1 MKKLLSIVCA
11 ATCLTLSAGQAVA
24 QAYPT
29 KPIKIVVPFGP
40 GGFTDVVARILG
52 VKLGESLGQSVVI
65 ENKPGAGS
73 MIGTDQVA
81 KSAPD
86 GHTLL
91 IVSSTH
97 VISPWIYKSV
107 PYDPIKSFA
116 PVTKLVDSPYVLLT
130 NPKVPAKNVQE
141 FIALAKAN
149 PDKIHFASSGN
160 GSAQHLIGGMF
171 ASMTKTQLKHVPYR
185 SSNLA
190 TTDVVA
196 GVVESSFAG
205 VPNALSQVPNGRLNA
220 LAVTRAKRISQ
231 LDRAINYAFAELE
244 RVGDPMKLPLPMQTV
259 VHVVT
264 AQGIFD
270 NGGVQFFFES
280 DFQGPP
286 PYSVFIDAYQEIGAD
301 DEAKALA
308 AAVDLFPFR
317 NPHKFQK
324 RRDKFLGLQHGQ
336 QESPMWD
343 YDAKLC
349 GSEQV
354 WPLLAKYVRRHANSF
369 S

>member
-11 ATCLTLSAGQAVA
+11 ATCLTLSAGQALA

-29 KPIKIVVPFGP
+29 KPIKIIVPFGP

-52 VKLGESLGQSVVI
+52 VKLGESLGQSIVI

-97 VISPWIYKSV
+97 VISPWIYKNV
-107 PYDPIKSFA
+107 PYDPIKSFT

-141 FIALAKAN
+141 FIALAKAQ
-149 PDKIHFASSGN
+149 PDKIHYASSGN
-160 GSAQHLIGGMF
+160 GSAQHLIGGLF

-220 LAVTRAKRISQ
+220 LAVTSAKRIPQ
-231 LDRAINYAFAELE
+231 LPN
-244 RVGDPMKLPLPMQTV
+244 VPTMQE
-259 VHVVT
+259 
-264 AQGIFD
+264 A
-270 NGGVQFFFES
+270 GVP
-280 DFQGPP
+280 G
-286 PYSVFIDAYQEIGAD
+286 
-301 DEAKALA
+301 
-308 AAVDLFPFR
+308 
-317 NPHKFQK
+317 
-324 RRDKFLGLQHGQ
+324 
-336 QESPMWD
+336 
-343 YDAKLC
+343 YDATIWLA
-349 GSEQV
+349 
-354 WPLLAKYVRRHANSF
+354 LLAPAGTPLHIVNKLNTEIAKIMNTAETNKAMYEAGVEVSLSTPDALTQLMTSEM
-369 S
+369 SKWGKVVKDAGIKLE

>member
-11 ATCLTLSAGQAVA
+11 ATCLTLSAGQALA

-29 KPIKIVVPFGP
+29 KPIKIIVPFGP

-52 VKLGESLGQSVVI
+52 VKLGESLGQSIVI

-97 VISPWIYKSV
+97 VISPWIYKNV
-107 PYDPIKSFA
+107 PYDPIKSFT

-141 FIALAKAN
+141 FIALAKAQ
-149 PDKIHFASSGN
+149 PDKIHYASSGN
-160 GSAQHLIGGMF
+160 GSAQHLIGGLF

-190 TTDVVA
+190 STDVVA

-220 LAVTRAKRISQ
+220 LAVTGSKRIPQ
-231 LDRAINYAFAELE
+231 LPN
-244 RVGDPMKLPLPMQTV
+244 VPTMQE
-259 VHVVT
+259 
-264 AQGIFD
+264 A
-270 NGGVQFFFES
+270 GVP
-280 DFQGPP
+280 G
-286 PYSVFIDAYQEIGAD
+286 
-301 DEAKALA
+301 
-308 AAVDLFPFR
+308 
-317 NPHKFQK
+317 
-324 RRDKFLGLQHGQ
+324 
-336 QESPMWD
+336 
-343 YDAKLC
+343 YDATIWLA
-349 GSEQV
+349 
-354 WPLLAKYVRRHANSF
+354 LLAPAGTPPHIVNKLNTEIAKIMNTTETNKAMYEAGVEVSLSTPDALTQLMTSEM
-369 S
+369 SKWGKVVKEAGIKLE

>member
-11 ATCLTLSAGQAVA
+11 AACLTLSAGQALA

-29 KPIKIVVPFGP
+29 KPIKIIVPFGP

-52 VKLGESLGQSVVI
+52 VKLGETLGQPVVI

-97 VISPWIYKSV
+97 VISPWIYKSL
-107 PYDPIKSFA
+107 PYDPIKSFTS
-116 PVTKLVDSPYVLLT
+116 VTKLVDSPYVLLT

-160 GSAQHLIGGMF
+160 GSSQHLIGGMF

-190 TTDVVA
+190 TTDVLA
-196 GVVESSFAG
+196 GVVESTFAG

-220 LAVTRAKRISQ
+220 LAVTSAKRIPQLPNVPTMQEAGVPGYDATIWLALLAPAGTPPHIVNKLNTEIAKIMNTAETNKAMYDAGVEVSLSTPEALSQ
-231 LDRAINYAFAELE
+231 LMNSEMSKWGKVVKDAGIKLE
-244 RVGDPMKLPLPMQTV
+244 
-259 VHVVT
+259 
-264 AQGIFD
+264 
-270 NGGVQFFFES
+270 
-280 DFQGPP
+280 
-286 PYSVFIDAYQEIGAD
+286 
-301 DEAKALA
+301 
-308 AAVDLFPFR
+308 
-317 NPHKFQK
+317 
-324 RRDKFLGLQHGQ
+324 
-336 QESPMWD
+336 
-343 YDAKLC
+343 
-349 GSEQV
+349 
-354 WPLLAKYVRRHANSF
+354 
-369 S
+369 

>member
-11 ATCLTLSAGQAVA
+11 ATCLTLSAGQALA

-29 KPIKIVVPFGP
+29 KPIKIIVPFGP

-97 VISPWIYKSV
+97 VISPWIYKNV
-107 PYDPIKSFA
+107 PYDPIKSFT

-141 FIALAKAN
+141 FIALAKAQ
-149 PDKIHFASSGN
+149 PDKIHYASSGN
-160 GSAQHLIGGMF
+160 GSAQHLIGGLF

-220 LAVTRAKRISQ
+220 LAVTSAKRIPQ
-231 LDRAINYAFAELE
+231 LPN
-244 RVGDPMKLPLPMQTV
+244 VPTMQE
-259 VHVVT
+259 
-264 AQGIFD
+264 A
-270 NGGVQFFFES
+270 GVP
-280 DFQGPP
+280 G
-286 PYSVFIDAYQEIGAD
+286 
-301 DEAKALA
+301 
-308 AAVDLFPFR
+308 
-317 NPHKFQK
+317 
-324 RRDKFLGLQHGQ
+324 
-336 QESPMWD
+336 
-343 YDAKLC
+343 YDATIWLA
-349 GSEQV
+349 
-354 WPLLAKYVRRHANSF
+354 LLAPAGTPPHIVNKLNTEIAKIMNTAETNKAMYEAGVEVSLSTPDALTQLMTSEM
-369 S
+369 SKWGKVVKDAGIKLE

>member
-1 MKKLLSIVCA
+1 MKKNLWCIVCTA
-11 ATCLTLSAGQAVA
+11 AVLALSGGQVLA

-29 KPIKIVVPFGP
+29 KPIKIIVPFGP

-73 MIGTDQVA
+73 LIGSDQVA

-97 VISPWIYKSV
+97 VISPWIYKSL
-107 PYDPIKSFA
+107 PYDPIKSFT
-116 PVTKLVDSPYVLLT
+116 PISKLVDSPYVLLT

-149 PDKIHFASSGN
+149 PEKIHFGSSGN
-160 GSAQHLIGGMF
+160 GSAQHLIGGLF
-171 ASMTKTQLKHVPYR
+171 ASMTHTQLKHVPYR

-205 VPNALSQVPNGRLNA
+205 VPNALSQVPAGRLNA
-220 LAVTRAKRISQ
+220 LAVTSAKRIPQ
-231 LDRAINYAFAELE
+231 LPN
-244 RVGDPMKLPLPMQTV
+244 VPTMQE
-259 VHVVT
+259 
-264 AQGIFD
+264 A
-270 NGGVQFFFES
+270 GVP
-280 DFQGPP
+280 G
-286 PYSVFIDAYQEIGAD
+286 
-301 DEAKALA
+301 
-308 AAVDLFPFR
+308 
-317 NPHKFQK
+317 
-324 RRDKFLGLQHGQ
+324 
-336 QESPMWD
+336 
-343 YDAKLC
+343 YDAT
-349 GSEQV
+349 V
-354 WPLLAKYVRRHANSF
+354 WLALLAPAGTPPHIVSKLNAEIAKIMGSSETNKAMFDAGVEVSLSTPDALNQLMVSELNKWGKVVKEAGIKLE
-369 S
+369 

>member
-11 ATCLTLSAGQAVA
+11 ATCLTLSAGQALA

-29 KPIKIVVPFGP
+29 KPIKIIVPFGP

-52 VKLGESLGQSVVI
+52 VKLGESLGQSIVI

-97 VISPWIYKSV
+97 VISPWIYKNV
-107 PYDPIKSFA
+107 PYDPIKSFT

-141 FIALAKAN
+141 FIALAKAQ
-149 PDKIHFASSGN
+149 PDKIHYASSGN
-160 GSAQHLIGGMF
+160 GSAQHLIGGLF

-220 LAVTRAKRISQ
+220 LAVTSAKRIPQ
-231 LDRAINYAFAELE
+231 LPN
-244 RVGDPMKLPLPMQTV
+244 VPTMQE
-259 VHVVT
+259 
-264 AQGIFD
+264 A
-270 NGGVQFFFES
+270 GVP
-280 DFQGPP
+280 G
-286 PYSVFIDAYQEIGAD
+286 
-301 DEAKALA
+301 
-308 AAVDLFPFR
+308 
-317 NPHKFQK
+317 
-324 RRDKFLGLQHGQ
+324 
-336 QESPMWD
+336 
-343 YDAKLC
+343 YDATIWLA
-349 GSEQV
+349 
-354 WPLLAKYVRRHANSF
+354 LLAPAGTPPHIVNKLNTEIAKIMNTAETNKAMYEAGVEVSLSTPDALTQLMTSEM
-369 S
+369 SKWGKVVKDAGIKLE

>member
-11 ATCLTLSAGQAVA
+11 AACLTLSAGQALA

-149 PDKIHFASSGN
+149 PDKIHYASSGN

-220 LAVTRAKRISQ
+220 LAVTSAKRIPQ
-231 LDRAINYAFAELE
+231 LPN
-244 RVGDPMKLPLPMQTV
+244 VPTMQE
-259 VHVVT
+259 
-264 AQGIFD
+264 A
-270 NGGVQFFFES
+270 GVP
-280 DFQGPP
+280 G
-286 PYSVFIDAYQEIGAD
+286 
-301 DEAKALA
+301 
-308 AAVDLFPFR
+308 
-317 NPHKFQK
+317 
-324 RRDKFLGLQHGQ
+324 
-336 QESPMWD
+336 
-343 YDAKLC
+343 YDATIWLA
-349 GSEQV
+349 
-354 WPLLAKYVRRHANSF
+354 LLAPAGTPAHIVNKLNAEVAKIMNTAETNKAMFEAGVEVSL
-369 S
+369 STPEALTQLMTSEMSKWGKVVKDAGIKLE